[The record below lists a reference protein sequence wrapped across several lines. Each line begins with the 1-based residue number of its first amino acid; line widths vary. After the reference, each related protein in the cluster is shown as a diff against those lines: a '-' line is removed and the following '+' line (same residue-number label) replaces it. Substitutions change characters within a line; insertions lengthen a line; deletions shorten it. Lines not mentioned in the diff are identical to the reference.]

1 MSINISGKKKKIVV
15 IIGVIICLC
24 LVFIG
29 GFYVVNNRS
38 KDLNNKVVSG
48 QTKDDPVKQGIKD
61 MKEIFKPETAFT
73 SSDMDTIDTFIDK
86 YKNEDL
92 VKGDL
97 VNFLIEKAQECVKDD
112 IDTNSDIFSKTSY
125 AFERL
130 YLDYPE
136 NETIVNLRNKLS
148 EKELKSNPVN
158 NSAETTQASIST
170 KLTSSDGMLELEDK
184 YSQDGYVCGTIK
196 NLSESSYSYV
206 EVDINLYD
214 SENNQVDSTIS
225 NINNLAGYG
234 TWNFR
239 AVVVNQKNVS
249 KFRVVNIQGVR

>member
-1 MSINISGKKKKIVV
+1 MDIRKKKIY
-15 IIGVIICLC
+15 IILGILLCVC
-24 LVFIG
+24 LVFVG
-29 GFYVVNNRS
+29 GFYFANGS
-38 KDLNNKVVSG
+38 KGVNNKVVG
-48 QTKDDPVKQGIKD
+48 EQVKDDPVKDGVKNIED
-61 MKEIFKPETAFT
+61 IINNGTAFT
-73 SSDMDTIDTFIDK
+73 SDDADIIDQFIDK

-92 VKGDL
+92 VKNDLTNFIIGKAEECLGDET
-97 VNFLIEKAQECVKDD
+97 NA
-112 IDTNSDIFSKTSY
+112 NSDVFSKISY
-125 AFERL
+125 AMDRL

-136 NETIVNLRNKLS
+136 NETIVNLKNKLS

-158 NSAETTQASIST
+158 NSAETTQASTST

-196 NLSESSYSYV
+196 NLSVNSYSYV

-214 SENNQVDSTIS
+214 SNGNQVDSTIT
-225 NINNLAGYG
+225 NVNNLAGYG